1 MLLQQKKC
9 RKDVIFEVRDKMG
22 NILESANNSAG
33 IFSMIQEMPKLL
45 PSIARNV
52 IYEKHNKK
60 IELVC
65 PG

>member
-1 MLLQQKKC
+1 LSQQKKC
-9 RKDVIFEVRDKMG
+9 PKHVIFEVRDEKG

-33 IFSMIQEMPKLL
+33 IFSMIQGMPEPL
-45 PSIARNV
+45 PSIARSV

-60 IELVC
+60 IKLVC

>member
-1 MLLQQKKC
+1 LQKKC
-9 RKDVIFEVRDKMG
+9 PKHVIFEVRDEKG

-33 IFSMIQEMPKLL
+33 IFSMIQGMPELL
-45 PSIARNV
+45 PSIARSV

-60 IELVC
+60 IRLVC